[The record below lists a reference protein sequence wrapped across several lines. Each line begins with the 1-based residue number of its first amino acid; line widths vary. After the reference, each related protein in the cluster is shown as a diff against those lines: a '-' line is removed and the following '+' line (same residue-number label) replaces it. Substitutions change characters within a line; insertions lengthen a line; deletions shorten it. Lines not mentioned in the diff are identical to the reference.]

1 VSELATA
8 GIANARVGAF
18 CRKPRWPRSLPIP
31 RYVLNATLLNIAVT
45 CVFLTLDHSFLHW
58 FILPSTVCG
67 AVCLSSLMSAVRQER
82 LFTDPLLL
90 VSVLG
95 YHNTYLAPMLQVYWD
110 YRIIALPIQPEDFRP
125 WLGRVACINL
135 VGIAIFIYIF
145 SRVVNGSADTKFQRI
160 WVIDR
165 GRLVLF
171 GFLVIL
177 ASVAMQV
184 YVYSD
189 FGGISGYVDK
199 YLNDREAWNN
209 KGALLVIAESAPLM
223 AVLIL
228 GCLQQKR
235 VRRGRIRRTSWP
247 LLIVCG
253 LAFLVLQIVFG
264 GLRGSRSNILVNCF
278 FAAGIVHQ
286 VFRPLPKRV
295 VIILG
300 IAAVAFSYYYVFFK
314 DFGYAGVSAAVSLEG
329 RESLVSQSGRSTE
342 NVFIA
347 DFSRSDV
354 QAFIVQELE
363 SGQDVDIAKGR
374 TYVGTLSLL
383 VPRILWPERPPT
395 KLKWTTELENG
406 QGSYGTGAYPSSRMY
421 GQVGEAMLN
430 FGYLGIPISFALMGF
445 VLGKLSTLSRQLG
458 TTDARRMLLPGMVIA
473 SACMVIQDSENVL
486 YFIVQYLA
494 IPWTVIWMS
503 TSRYRLEY
511 AFPSVNPRGGGE
523 TLTGGKA
530 LTRWSGRPLR
540 TAVGRSRPIPGGHL

>member
-1 VSELATA
+1 MSELATA

-228 GCLQQKR
+228 GCLQQRR

-253 LAFLVLQIVFG
+253 LVFLVLQIVFG

-421 GQVGEAMLN
+421 GQLGEAMLN
-430 FGYLGIPISFALMGF
+430 FGYWGVPISFALMGF
-445 VLGKLSTLSRQLG
+445 VLGKLSTLSRQLW

-503 TSRYRLEY
+503 TSRHRLGY
-511 AFPSVNPRGGGE
+511 AFPPVNPRGGGE

-540 TAVGRSRPIPGGHL
+540 TAVRRSRPISG

>member
-1 VSELATA
+1 MSELATV
-8 GIANARVGAF
+8 GIANTHIGAS
-18 CRKPRWPRSLPIP
+18 CKTSSWPLRLHIP
-31 RYVLNATLLNIAVT
+31 RYIRNAILFNIALT
-45 CVFLTLDHSFLHW
+45 CVFIAVDQRFLHW
-58 FILPSTVCG
+58 FVLPSTVCG
-67 AVCLSSLMSAVRQER
+67 AVCLSSLIRAVRQER

-90 VSVLG
+90 ISVLG

-125 WLGRVACINL
+125 WLGRVSCINL
-135 VGIAIFIYIF
+135 VGIAIFIYVF
-145 SRVVNGSADTKFQRI
+145 SRVVNSSAATNSQRI
-160 WVIDR
+160 WVIDQR
-165 GRLVLF
+165 RIVLF
-171 GFLVIL
+171 GLLAIL

-199 YLNDREAWNN
+199 YLYDREAWNN

-253 LAFLVLQIVFG
+253 LVFLVLQIVFG

-286 VFRPLPKRV
+286 VFRPLSKRV

-300 IAAVAFSYYYVFFK
+300 VAAVAFSYYYVFFK

-363 SGQDVDIAKGR
+363 SGKDVDIAKGR

-503 TSRYRLEY
+503 TSRYRLGY